1 MRFSEHAAKGTAKE
15 KISSPLVRA
24 GIRSSGVAAIS
35 ADCSQQGT
43 RIEVTLETHAQV
55 LQASILSC
63 NPPRSAAGPGPV
75 VRSTAPYRSACVR
88 HSAHNTN
95 RRGRRVFLPWG
106 FHRDGGARTR
116 GFQGRE
122 TVAGAVECAAVTKR
136 CEAILYATCTRAW
149 DRERGQACT
158 VILMSCPNSSRKRIS
173 RSREKPERRPRRRAE
188 TLG

>member
-122 TVAGAVECAAVTKR
+122 TVAGAVECAANQTMRSYSLCHMHASLGPGAGAGLHRDFDVLSQQQQ
-136 CEAILYATCTRAW
+136 EAHQPLQ
-149 DRERGQACT
+149 RESG
-158 VILMSCPNSSRKRIS
+158 
-173 RSREKPERRPRRRAE
+173 E
-188 TLG
+188 TPAKKG